1 MAKKGKDP
9 AFLFYSNDF
18 ISGTYTMSNE
28 QIGMYIRALAIS
40 HTKGGKLTEKEIKRI
55 IDDEEVL
62 DKFKIDDEGYYYNE
76 RLLDEIEYRRDKA
89 KVNRENGSKGG
100 NPNFKKGKTNPYYDN
115 PKDNQTVMLIDNRK
129 DNQKINITLE
139 NENEDVNTNKDLNK
153 NVFKD
158 DLKEVIDYL
167 NLKLNTKYRYTSNTS
182 KEHIIPRFKE
192 GFTVEDM
199 KSVIDCK
206 YDEWIGTDMAKH
218 LNPTTLFRPSNF
230 ERYLNQDELEKN
242 GVKIKPKQN
251 GFKTEQQKR
260 DERKAEQFRLLAKEL
275 ENEEE

>member
-18 ISGTYTMSNE
+18 ISGTFTMSNE

-76 RLLDEIEYRRDKA
+76 RLLDEIEHRKEKA

-115 PKDNQTVMLIDNRK
+115 QKDNQTVMLIDNRK

-139 NENEDVNTNKDLNK
+139 NENEDINVIKDKDLNKDLN
-153 NVFKD
+153 D
-158 DLKEVIDYL
+158 AIRYIIDYL
-167 NLKLNTKYRYTSNTS
+167 NNKLNTKYLYKTKTTRDLI
-182 KEHIIPRFKE
+182 KARFNE
-192 GFTVEDM
+192 GRKIEDFIY
-199 KSVIDCK
+199 VIDNR
-206 YDEWIGTDMAKH
+206 YDKWHNDKKMSEY
-218 LNPTTLFRPSNF
+218 LRPSTLFNGGNF
-230 ERYLNQDELEKN
+230 EQYLNSVKDTNKKFKDFMDEEYK
-242 GVKIKPKQN
+242 
-251 GFKTEQQKR
+251 KTGE
-260 DERKAEQFRLLAKEL
+260 LL
-275 ENEEE
+275 